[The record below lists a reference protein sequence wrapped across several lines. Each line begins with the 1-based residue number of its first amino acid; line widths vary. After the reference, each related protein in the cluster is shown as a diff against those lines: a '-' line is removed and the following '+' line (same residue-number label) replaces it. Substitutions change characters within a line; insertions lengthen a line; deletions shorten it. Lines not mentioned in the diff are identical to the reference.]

1 MYKAENHYMK
11 NIMILLGFILLIA
24 GNINSQNNKP
34 FINESFAK
42 AISQAKQENKYLLL
56 DFYTVWCGSC
66 KAYDKFVFSK
76 SEIQI
81 FIQKKFIA
89 LSIDAE
95 KGEGKELGKK
105 FEVLSYPQ
113 IIVAQP
119 DGKEIDRITGFDS
132 KYSENPKVF
141 IKKINNILDGTSTLL
156 SLETD
161 VNSNPTNIPLTEKLI
176 HEYIQRD
183 QYSKITPYAREL
195 MQVKDSSI
203 KNKGEFYYC
212 YALIED
218 KEVGNPSPM
227 IDLLKR
233 KTTLSNEYIG
243 AGFASLLKYY
253 NRKNDIQNIDYYFQ
267 KVIAA
272 DSSNWYNKKKYALF
286 LFENKLNLDKAQNIA
301 KEYYNAKDIVDH
313 YQPLLMAYS
322 YSYQN
327 NIEEGMKL
335 FDEYMDKTSAWS
347 MDDKQWAYFYY
358 ADFANGHNVRLAKAL
373 EYAKGVSDYRGQDVA
388 CNILLA
394 ELLVKNNQIQTAI
407 DVLKKSLEYV
417 QAKTHYS
424 EINEL
429 IKQYESKK

>member
-1 MYKAENHYMK
+1 MK
-11 NIMILLGFILLIA
+11 KFTILLGFILLIT
-24 GNINSQNNKP
+24 GKIYSQNDTP
-34 FINESFAK
+34 FFNESFEKAIAK
-42 AISQAKQENKYLLL
+42 AKHENKYVFI

-76 SEIQI
+76 PEIKT
-81 FIQKKFIA
+81 FIKGKFIA

-95 KGEGKELGKK
+95 KGEGIELGKK
-105 FEVLSYPQ
+105 YEVLSYPQ
-113 IIVAQP
+113 IIIAQP

-132 KYSENPKVF
+132 KYGENGQEF
-141 IKKINNILDGTSTLL
+141 INKINSILDGTSTLKQ
-156 SLETD
+156 LENEVRAHPKD
-161 VNSNPTNIPLTEKLI
+161 FNLTEKLI
-176 HEYIQRD
+176 REYIQRD
-183 QYSKITPYAREL
+183 QYSNLTPFAKEL
-195 MQVKDSSI
+195 MNADDLSTKD
-203 KNKGEFYYC
+203 KGEFYYC
-212 YALIED
+212 YSLIED
-218 KEVGNPSPM
+218 REVGNPSPI

-233 KTTLSNEYIG
+233 KTTLSNEFIG
-243 AGFASLLKYY
+243 AGYASLLKYY

-286 LFENKLNLDKAQNIA
+286 LFENKLNLDMAQKIA

-327 NIEEGMKL
+327 NIEEGMKS
-335 FDEYMDKTSAWS
+335 FDEYMAKTSAWS
-347 MDDKQWAYFYY
+347 MDDKQWAYYYY
-358 ADFANGHNVRLAKAL
+358 ADFANGHNIRLAKAL
-373 EYAKGVSDYRGQDVA
+373 EYAKGVSDYRGQDVG

-417 QAKTHYS
+417 QAKSHYS

>member
-1 MYKAENHYMK
+1 MK
-11 NIMILLGFILLIA
+11 NIAILLVSILLIT
-24 GNINSQNNKP
+24 GKIYSQNENP
-34 FINESFAK
+34 FFNESFEKAIAK
-42 AISQAKQENKYLLL
+42 AKHENKYIFI

-76 SEIQI
+76 PEIKT
-81 FIQKKFIA
+81 FIKGKFIA

-95 KGEGKELGKK
+95 KGEGIELGKK
-105 FEVLSYPQ
+105 YEVLSYPQ

-132 KYSENPKVF
+132 KYSENPKEF

-161 VNSNPTNIPLTEKLI
+161 VNSNPTDIPLKEKLI

-203 KNKGEFYYC
+203 KDKGEFYYC
-212 YALIED
+212 YALVED
-218 KEVGNPSPM
+218 KEIRNPKPM
-227 IDLLKR
+227 INLLNR
-233 KTTLSNEYIG
+233 KTTLSNDYI
-243 AGFASLLKYY
+243 AAAYASLLKYY
-253 NRKNDIQNIDYYFQ
+253 NRKNDIKNIDYYFQ

-286 LFENKLNLDKAQNIA
+286 LFENKLNLDKAQKIA
-301 KEYYNAKDIVDH
+301 KEYYNVKDIVDH

-347 MDDKQWAYFYY
+347 MDDKQWAYYYY

-373 EYAKGVSDYRGQDVA
+373 EYAKGVSDYRGQDVG

-394 ELLVKNNQIQTAI
+394 ELFVKNNQIPTAI